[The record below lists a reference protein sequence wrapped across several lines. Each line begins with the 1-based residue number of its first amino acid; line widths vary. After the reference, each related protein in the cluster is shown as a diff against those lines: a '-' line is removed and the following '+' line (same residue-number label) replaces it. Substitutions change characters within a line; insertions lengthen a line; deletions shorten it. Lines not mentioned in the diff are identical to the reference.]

1 MLGGVLSSAPA
12 ERIRK
17 REQAR
22 IPSGQER
29 TTNPSLTSDLGNFPS
44 SPTRNECFRY
54 HRRISVLHKRDMD
67 PCDAVVLHTLGA
79 EA

>member
-1 MLGGVLSSAPA
+1 MA
-12 ERIRK
+12 EFCRQRPPSK

-22 IPSGQER
+22 ITSEQER

-44 SPTRNECFRY
+44 SPTHNECLCH
-54 HRRISVLHKRDMD
+54 HRRIFVFHKRDMD
-67 PCDAVVLHTLGA
+67 PCDVVVLHTLGA